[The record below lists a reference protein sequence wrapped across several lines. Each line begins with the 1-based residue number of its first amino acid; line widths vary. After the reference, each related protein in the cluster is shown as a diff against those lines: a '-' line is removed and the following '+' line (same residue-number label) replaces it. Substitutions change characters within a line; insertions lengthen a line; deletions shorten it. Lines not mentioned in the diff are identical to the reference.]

1 MVSDS
6 DLHGLRNSHIFAKIL
21 RKQKI
26 INHQS
31 PILATFLLHAEN
43 LGAEVIFTDIIRKG
57 F

>member
-43 LGAEVIFTDIIRKG
+43 LGAEVIFTNIIRKG